1 MTPDEMKELRELVEF
16 LKENGLNE
24 FEFERGD
31 LKIRLKFVQPMQAAP
46 ASALDLARLG
56 QLLSRVGTR
65 RLPPHRESTPWLP
78 RLRRLLLRK
87 QRKPRQQTRNCIL

>member
-31 LKIRLKFVQPMQAAP
+31 LKIRLKFAQPVAGGACFGSRSCP
-46 ASALDLARLG
+46 PGAVVESGWARSAFRLSGNPRRGFLGIGVGRCASG
-56 QLLSRVGTR
+56 GSSG
-65 RLPPHRESTPWLP
+65 
-78 RLRRLLLRK
+78 
-87 QRKPRQQTRNCIL
+87 